1 MLCEK
6 KSNFCTRVL
15 SIFFRNIN
23 YRKLY
28 VEVADEVLYQI
39 LLGKSFVYGSSVS
52 VWCCNDDQAMEE
64 EYNRSLLEKGEEKEG

>member
-1 MLCEK
+1 M
-6 KSNFCTRVL
+6 L

-39 LLGKSFVYGSSVS
+39 LLGKSFVYGSSIS
-52 VWCCNDDQAMEE
+52 VWCCNDDHKVEE
-64 EYNRSLLEKGEEKEG
+64 EEEKEEYSRSLFPSEEEEG